1 MKVLVVGSG
10 GREHAL
16 AWKLMQSAG
25 VEEVLVA
32 PGNAG
37 TQQEPGVRNVKIAV
51 TDTAGLITLCQREN
65 IEFTVVGPEVP
76 LVAGIVDAFAESSL
90 ACFGPTAQAAQ
101 LEGSKA
107 FSKAFMRRHQIPTAA
122 HETFSDAA
130 TAKTYVR
137 AQGAPI
143 VIKADGLAAGKGVIV
158 AQTEEEAASAID
170 DMLSGNGFGEAGH
183 RVVIEEFLPGEEA
196 SFICLCDGTKAIP
209 FASSQDHKARD
220 DGDRGPNTGGLGAYS
235 PAPVVTEQV
244 YELAMKQVILP
255 TLKGMEAEGSPY
267 RGFLYAGLMV
277 SPEGDI
283 KVVEFNCRFGD
294 PEAQPIMMRL
304 QSDLLPL
311 LQQAAA
317 GDLQANSLQ
326 FDPRIALGVVI
337 AAGGYPGSYDSG
349 DAISG
354 LDKNL
359 EDTKVFHAGTRM
371 ENDAVVTAG
380 GRVLCVVGLGDTAA
394 MAQVRAYERIES
406 IGLRGR
412 YFRKDIGYRA
422 VARENESKNA

>member
-1 MKVLVVGSG
+1 MKVLVVGAG

-16 AWKLMQSAG
+16 AWKLKQSAG

-37 TQQEPGVRNVKIAV
+37 TQQEPGVRNVEIAV
-51 TDTAGLITLCQREN
+51 TDTAGLITLCQRES
-65 IEFTVVGPEVP
+65 IAFTVVGPEVP
-76 LVAGIVDAFAESSL
+76 LVAGIVDAFAKASL
-90 ACFGPTAQAAQ
+90 TCFGPTAQAAQ

-107 FSKAFMRRHQIPTAA
+107 FSKDFMRRYNIPTAA

-130 TAKTYVR
+130 TAKAYVR

-158 AQTEEEAASAID
+158 AQTEEEAAGAID

-244 YELAMKQVILP
+244 HELAMKQVILP

-311 LQQAAA
+311 LQQAAV
-317 GDLQANSLQ
+317 GDLQTDSLQ
-326 FDPRIALGVVI
+326 FDPRIALGVVM
-337 AAGGYPGSYDSG
+337 AAGGYPGS
-349 DAISG
+349 
-354 LDKNL
+354 
-359 EDTKVFHAGTRM
+359 
-371 ENDAVVTAG
+371 
-380 GRVLCVVGLGDTAA
+380 
-394 MAQVRAYERIES
+394 
-406 IGLRGR
+406 
-412 YFRKDIGYRA
+412 
-422 VARENESKNA
+422 